1 MHFKKLYYGILLF
14 AATSLP
20 VFSEIS
26 TNYINLFKG
35 ITPQKGDFE
44 VVFNHRFFS
53 PIADSK
59 ASDWYGLDSGA
70 QIGYG
75 VNYGI
80 TQKLAVGVY
89 RTTLLKTYNASIM
102 YNIFDDKQEWPTA
115 AQNPNAA
122 QWSDKAMLPAKDL
135 FTLGVRAGYSWI
147 SQIEVPDNYSITGE
161 LTLSKQFWR
170 RFSLSASMIYASKA
184 TGMDA
189 NTAFWRKNDIGFG
202 FAAELLIWGNLFAIG
217 ELNIPLVIAANR
229 FPTKSFGLSYQT
241 YGHDFKLFLTNSTAT
256 TLEAITF
263 SQVSNVRIAFSIS
276 RIF

>member
-1 MHFKKLYYGILLF
+1 MKISKL
-14 AATSLP
+14 SLSIVICVVTVFP
-20 VFSEIS
+20 AFSEIS

-35 ITPQKGDFE
+35 VTPQKGDFE

-53 PIADSK
+53 PIANST
-59 ASDWYGLDSGA
+59 AADWYGLDSGA

-80 TQKLAVGVY
+80 TQKLAVGIY

-115 AQNPNAA
+115 TQNPSAEE
-122 QWSDKAMLPAKDL
+122 WTDKTTQPPKDF
-135 FTLGVRAGYSWI
+135 FTLGAKASYSWI
-147 SQIEVPDNYSITGE
+147 SLIEVPGNYSVNGE

-170 RFSLSASMIYASKA
+170 RFSISTSLMYVSKA
-184 TGMDA
+184 TGMDT
-189 NTAFWRKNDIGFG
+189 NTAFWRSNDLGVG
-202 FAAELLIWGNLFAIG
+202 FAAEVLIWGNLFALG
-217 ELNIPLVIAANR
+217 EFNMPFTIWSNR

-263 SQVSNVRIAFSIS
+263 SQVSNVRIGFSIT
-276 RIF
+276 RIL